1 MLQEYGIDKTIADLI
16 GSNAALAQQLNAKQ
30 KRIDHL
36 EMVLQQRHIET
47 RRAFDPDKIN
57 EMIEKVY
64 LLWLEAS
71 PGTGFTYEEAQEE
84 FYQKWRFRSS
94 CVPQRMRDLRKEG
107 RLWSKEDPS
116 NSDKVTFYLTLK
128 GNNQP

>member
-1 MLQEYGIDKTIADLI
+1 MVQTLEINETVKSLI
-16 GSNAALAQQLNAKQ
+16 ESNAMLAQQLGAKQ
-30 KRIDHL
+30 RRIDHL

-57 EMIEKVY
+57 ALIEKAY

-84 FYQKWRFRSS
+84 FYQKFRFRSAN
-94 CVPQRMRDLRKEG
+94 VGQRMRDLRQEG
-107 RLWSKEDPS
+107 RLWSKEDV
-116 NSDKVTFYLTLK
+116 DTKKVTFYLVLK
-128 GNNQP
+128 GAVEG

>member
-1 MLQEYGIDKTIADLI
+1 MMQELGISDTVKSLI
-16 GSNAALAQQLNAKQ
+16 ESNALLASQLNAKQ
-30 KRIDHL
+30 KRIDYL

-47 RRAFDPDKIN
+47 RKAFNPDKIN

-84 FYQKWRFRSS
+84 FYQKFRFRSS
-94 CVPQRMRDLRKEG
+94 CVPQRMRDLRQQG
-107 RLWSKEDPS
+107 RLWSKEDP
-116 NSDKVTFYLTLK
+116 DTKKVTFFLTLK
-128 GNNQP
+128 GER

>member
-1 MLQEYGIDKTIADLI
+1 MVLEIDATVKSLI
-16 GSNAALAQQLNAKQ
+16 ESSAILTQQLNAKQ

-36 EMVLQQRHIET
+36 EMILQQRHIET

-57 EMIEKVY
+57 EMIERVY

-94 CVPQRMRDLRKEG
+94 CVPQRMRDLRQQR
-107 RLWSKEDPS
+107 RLWSKEDPES
-116 NSDKVTFYLTLK
+116 KKVMFYLTLK
-128 GNNQP
+128 